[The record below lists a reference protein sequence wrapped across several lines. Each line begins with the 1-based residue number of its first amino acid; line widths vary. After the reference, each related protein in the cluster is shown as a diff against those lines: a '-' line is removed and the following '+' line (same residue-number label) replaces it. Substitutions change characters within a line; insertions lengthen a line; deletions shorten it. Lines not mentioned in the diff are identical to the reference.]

1 MLREICMYRRVFT
14 IYIYILLAKKK
25 KKSFFDQLDNNLEN
39 LLCSIE
45 ERFENKIG
53 SEVKVIVE
61 TLDRI

>member
-1 MLREICMYRRVFT
+1 MTILREICMYRRVFT
-14 IYIYILLAKKK
+14 IYILLAKKK